1 MGPAAAWL
9 MSRLTPPVS
18 VPRDGEVVFGRGQEC
33 GLVLAHSAVSRR
45 HAALRSRGGHLTLVD
60 LGSSNGTYLDGR
72 RIVEPS
78 SVKIGDTIEVG
89 PFKLSVTP
97 AVAAAAPPAEK
108 ALDLSDTSDF
118 IPVPEAELTGRIG
131 KVGLA
136 EILQVI
142 ELYEKTGTLQIE
154 AREATGKVVV
164 VAGRP
169 ITASFGAAIDHEAV
183 RAILRLQAGS
193 FRFVADVDERV
204 KTTMSGTLSRVIL
217 EAARTDDERRRARER
232 QVDADAQAF
241 FDLNAVFA
249 ASDVPHTGE
258 RTRILSREKPCR
270 SCAAVVDHLART
282 CSACGAQLHG
292 RPRG

>member
-1 MGPAAAWL
+1 
-9 MSRLTPPVS
+9 MSRLTPPVP
-18 VPRDGEVVFGRGQEC
+18 VPRDGEVVLGRGQEC

-45 HAALRSRGGHLTLVD
+45 HAALRVRGGQLTLVD
-60 LGSSNGTYLDGR
+60 LGSSNGTYLEGR

-78 SVKIGDTIEVG
+78 PVKIGDSIEVG

-97 AVAAAAPPAEK
+97 AVSAPATSPER

-118 IPVPEAELTGRIG
+118 VPVPEAELSGRIG

-136 EILQVI
+136 EVLQVI
-142 ELYEKTGTLQIE
+142 ELYEKTGTLHVE
-154 AREATGKVVV
+154 ARDAAGRVVV
-164 VAGRP
+164 VGGRP
-169 ITASFGAAIDHEAV
+169 ITASYGAVVDHEAV
-183 RAILRLQAGS
+183 RELLRLQAGS

-241 FDLNAVFA
+241 FDLNAVFVA
-249 ASDVPHTGE
+249 GEVPHTGE
-258 RTRILSREKPCR
+258 GTRILSREKPCR
-270 SCAAVVDHLART
+270 WCGAVVDHLART
-282 CSACGAQLHG
+282 CAACGAALHA
-292 RPRG
+292 PRR